1 MKTRYYLLNNKLP
14 IISNNPIE
22 KVKIALIIYY
32 GYNVKKLIEISKKE
46 YEKILLQNTFK
57 YGNYLEW

>member
-22 KVKIALIIYY
+22 KVKIALIIHY
-32 GYNVKKLIEISKKE
+32 GYNVKKLIEISKEK
-46 YEKILLQNTFK
+46 YEEILLQNTFK
-57 YGNYLEW
+57 YGHYLEW